1 MNFCWKWG
9 GNVGKLKNL
18 IRYHFQS
25 EKSQYISYGIIIFL
39 TAFVLNIAF
48 VLAFQVGNAYNERF
62 QELKTADLNFCIP
75 KVQDK
80 DILKEKCLE
89 VSGVEE
95 IEIRE
100 GIKLSPI
107 VKKFRGT
114 DFLMNTV
121 FYNLDQERVFNL
133 LEISEEKDFG
143 KSNDEK
149 IVYVPEY
156 YIQFGEFSVGDTLS
170 IELGDR
176 DYDFR
181 IAGVINEM
189 QYGNYGTGLIG
200 LYFPDEVYQDFVKDQ
215 KEYEIAEYSIRTKD
229 KADKTKITN
238 EISDMLEDEGISLL
252 SFSNAENGKQA
263 RMMVCN
269 LTIAILTAFA
279 CIILL
284 VSVFLCKFKIKNTIE
299 EKIASMGVLKALGY
313 TGGMIIQSMV
323 LPYLIIVALV
333 TILSVAV
340 SYIVLPTISNVL
352 ALQSGFSFS
361 LHFDVK
367 AFIAVFLLLEIITL
381 VFVLFA
387 ARKIRKLQPIS
398 AIRGIA
404 EGKRGRK
411 NRIPLDKTAGNL
423 KLNIILK
430 STMSSAQHNILLFA
444 VSFLVMV
451 LMAFASTLFYN
462 VIVEPENF
470 MTTLFEESPDV
481 VLQVKEDSVKEDL
494 KNDTQVEKVLEY
506 STKNVK
512 TSKGSVTTF
521 VCEDF
526 SEVSND
532 LCYKGRNP
540 KKETEI
546 AVGNIFEEDYEI
558 GEEIEISLGE
568 ESTAYK
574 IVGFIQ
580 GVNYQGSVCELTNEG
595 YQQLDEAYQ
604 ADSLYVYLQDG
615 SKPQDFIEQIEDEQ
629 ENKIS
634 GTINYAK
641 NIEISQSMYSKL
653 VTLIVVIIFILTVLI
668 VLLILYV
675 IIKSQI
681 TQRKQEFGIYKAIG
695 YSNRQLTSQLA
706 FSFLPVSAIS
716 ILISAGLGILYLPAI
731 NQALFGI
738 VGAMKNNFQIAV
750 WILFLSAALQIAVN
764 FVISIGLAMPI
775 KKISAYSL
783 IKE

>member
-1 MNFCWKWG
+1 M
-9 GNVGKLKNL
+9 GKLKNL
-18 IRYHFQS
+18 IQYNFQS
-25 EKSQYISYGIIIFL
+25 EKSQYISYGIIIFF
-39 TAFVLNIAF
+39 TAFILNIAF
-48 VLAFQVGNAYNERF
+48 VLGFQVENAYNDKFDEM
-62 QELKTADLNFCIP
+62 KTADFNFCIP
-75 KVQDK
+75 KIQNK
-80 DILKEKCLE
+80 DILEDKCLKIN
-89 VSGVEE
+89 GVKE
-95 IEIRE
+95 IETRE
-100 GIKLSPI
+100 GVKISTI
-107 VKKFRGT
+107 VKEFRGT
-114 DFLMNTV
+114 DFSMDTV
-121 FYNLDQERVFNL
+121 FYDLQQERKFNL
-133 LEISEEKDFG
+133 LEINEKTSFK
-143 KSNDEK
+143 KSNDKEL
-149 IVYVPEY
+149 IYLPEY
-156 YIQFGEFSVGDTLS
+156 YIQFGQFSIGDVLNIEISDSAYEFQ
-170 IELGDR
+170 
-176 DYDFR
+176 
-181 IAGVINEM
+181 IAGAVNEM
-189 QYGNYGTGLIG
+189 QYGNCGTGLIG
-200 LYFPDEVYQDFVKDQ
+200 LYLPDKVYQDFAKEQ
-215 KEYEIAEYSIRTKD
+215 KEYGIVEYSLRTTD

-238 EISDMLEDEGISLL
+238 EISAILEDEGISLL

-269 LTIAILTAFA
+269 LTIAILAAFA

-299 EKIASMGVLKALGY
+299 EKIALMGVLKALGY
-313 TGGMIIQSMV
+313 TGEMIIQSMV
-323 LPYLIIVALV
+323 FPYLITVALV
-333 TILSVAV
+333 TILSVMA

-352 ALQSGFSFS
+352 ALQSGFSFT
-361 LHFDVK
+361 LHFDIK
-367 AFIAVFLLLEIITL
+367 ALMTVVIMLEIITL

-398 AIRGIA
+398 AIRGIT
-404 EGKRGRK
+404 EGKHGKK
-411 NRIPLDKTAGNL
+411 NRLPLDKAAGNL
-423 KLNIILK
+423 KLNIVLK
-430 STMSSAQHNILLFA
+430 STMSSVQHNILLFA

-451 LMAFASTLFYN
+451 LIAFASTLFYN
-462 VIVEPENF
+462 VIIEPENF

-494 KNDTQVEKVLEY
+494 KNDTKVEKVLEY
-506 STKNVK
+506 SVKNVK
-512 TSKGSVTTF
+512 TSKGSVTAF

-540 KKETEI
+540 QNETEI
-546 AVGNIFEEDYEI
+546 AVGTVFEEEYKI

-568 ESTAYK
+568 RSTIYE

-580 GVNYQGSVCELTNEG
+580 SVNYQGSVCELTNEG
-595 YQQLDEAYQ
+595 YQQLDKEYQ
-604 ADSLYVYLQDG
+604 VDSLYVYLQDG
-615 SKPQDFIEQIEDEQ
+615 SKAQDFIDWVKEEQG
-629 ENKIS
+629 NKVS
-634 GTINYAK
+634 GTVNYAK
-641 NIEISQSMYSKL
+641 NIEVSQSIYSSL
-653 VTLIVVIIFILTVLI
+653 VTLIVVVIFILTILI

-738 VGAMKNNFQIAV
+738 VGAAKNNFQIAV